1 MKDKI
6 LTEEEQKTNL
16 QTKEHIAN
24 VQKFIKVFTDAL
36 TERGVNHDL
45 TKLDDPEL
53 SLFVEYTPK
62 LASCTYGS
70 EEYKEFLSGLK
81 PALDHHYAKN
91 RHHPEHYRDG
101 INDMT
106 LVDLV
111 EMFADFKAAT
121 LRHHDGNLLK
131 SIDINEKRFNMS
143 PQLAQIFRNTAELF
157 DNKLVKE

>member
-1 MKDKI
+1 MDKI
-6 LTEEEQKTNL
+6 FTEEEQKTNL
-16 QTKEHIAN
+16 QTKDHIAN
-24 VQKFIKVFTDAL
+24 VQKFIKIFSNEL
-36 TERGVNHDL
+36 WSRGLNHDQ

-62 LASCTYGS
+62 LAGCTYGS

-91 RHHPEHYRDG
+91 RHHPEHYKDG
-101 INDMT
+101 INGMT

-111 EMFADFKAAT
+111 EMFCDFKAAT
-121 LRHHDGNLLK
+121 MRHNDGNLLK

-143 PQLAQIFRNTAELF
+143 PQLAQILRNTAELF
-157 DNKLVKE
+157 DHKNTKE